1 MATLAF
7 ELLLNGVQ
15 LGLMLF
21 LIAAGLSVTLGL
33 MNFLNL
39 AHGSFYMLGAYLAAS
54 LTLWSGS
61 FLVGCSLGLL
71 IAGSAAIAVERLAI
85 RHLYARDH
93 LDQVLF
99 CVGLI
104 FVVDEITRSIWGNA
118 PLPMGIPETF
128 SGTVN
133 LFGLRYPVYRLA
145 TIAAGAV
152 VAAGIYA
159 VLNFTRTGMLV
170 RAGSTDLP
178 MASALGANINLVFTL
193 VFAGGAAL
201 AAFAGMA
208 MGPILSVQLGIGN
221 DVLIIALV
229 VIVVGGSGSIGGALV
244 AALLV
249 GLIDTAG
256 RVFLPNDVA
265 QVTIYVLMAVVLL
278 IRPQGLARGHG

>member
-1 MATLAF
+1 MTTLAF

-39 AHGSFYMLGAYLAAS
+39 AHGAFYMLGAYLAAS
-54 LTLWSGS
+54 LTQWSGS
-61 FLVGCSLGLL
+61 FLVGCTLGLL
-71 IAGSAAIAVERLAI
+71 IAGGVAIAVERLAI
-85 RHLYARDH
+85 RKLYARDH

-104 FVVDEITRSIWGNA
+104 FVVDEITRSTWGVA
-118 PLPMGIPETF
+118 PLPMKVPEIL
-128 SGTVN
+128 SGTVD
-133 LFGLRYPVYRLA
+133 LFGLRYPLYRLA
-145 TIAAGAV
+145 TIV
-152 VAAGIYA
+152 AGITVAGGIYW
-159 VLNFTRTGMLV
+159 VLNRTRIGMLV

-178 MASALGANINLVFTL
+178 MAGALGANINLVFAL

-221 DVLIIALV
+221 DVLIMALV
-229 VIVVGGSGSIGGALV
+229 VIVIGGSGSIGGALV
-244 AALLV
+244 AALLI

-256 RVFLPNDVA
+256 RVFLPNAAA
-265 QVTIYVLMAVVLL
+265 QVTIYVLMAIVLL
-278 IRPQGLARGHG
+278 VRPQGLARGHG